1 VRVLSLSDERR
12 RRSTKKVFHIFFT
25 SLCSLSRSLSL
36 SFSLSAKENA
46 HPRFNKEAQH
56 TKKHEGASIAF
67 KSKKQEEEEQKRQ
80 EIYTRKR
87 SAEGQKQQH

>member
-1 VRVLSLSDERR
+1 MCLLNQNGGWWLL
-12 RRSTKKVFHIFFT
+12 FHIFFT
-25 SLCSLSRSLSL
+25 SLCSLSRSLS
-36 SFSLSAKENA
+36 FSLVLSLCKRKRA
-46 HPRFNKEAQH
+46 PTLINKEAQH

-80 EIYTRKR
+80 EIYTHKR

>member
-1 VRVLSLSDERR
+1 MREEEEAQKKFFTFFSPLSVLSL
-12 RRSTKKVFHIFFT
+12 VL
-25 SLCSLSRSLSL
+25 SLCKRKRAPTLI
-36 SFSLSAKENA
+36 
-46 HPRFNKEAQH
+46 NKEAQH